1 MALDAAA
8 IQQLATAIAGV
19 NATALSAPAFWTTN
33 PSAWFVRLEASFETH
48 SPPITV
54 DKTKF
59 NHVIKLVGSSTSLR
73 VLSVIESPPETG
85 KYNAL
90 KTALLAAFET
100 TQFQKDTALLKMTGL
115 GDRRPS
121 ELLQYM
127 RSQNKDPETLFRA
140 LFLNQLPLECQRI
153 VNRTQEPDLAKV
165 AAMADRVLEVD
176 RPAVAVSAVGA
187 TAGCESDSDSDG
199 ASAGAAAINWVSGGG
214 NAKKPGKQGFGKPSQ
229 QQQQQH
235 KAPTQQ
241 SNFALCKFHSKF
253 GQEAINCAGKVN
265 GKPCA
270 MAPKPGNGKAS
281 TK

>member
-1 MALDAAA
+1 MDAAA
-8 IQQLATAIAGV
+8 IQQLATAIASV
-19 NATALSAPAFWTTN
+19 NASALSAPAFWTTN

-59 NHVIKLVGSSTSLR
+59 NHVIKLLDSSTSLR

-85 KYNAL
+85 KYDAL
-90 KTALLAAFET
+90 KAALLAAFET

-140 LFLNQLPLECQRI
+140 LFLNQLPVECQRI

-165 AAMADRVLEVD
+165 AAMADRVLEVE

-187 TAGCESDSDSDG
+187 AAAGCESDSDSDG

-214 NAKKPGKQGFGKPSQ
+214 NAKKPSKQGFGKSTQ
-229 QQQQQH
+229 QQQQQQQG
-235 KAPTQQ
+235 ATTQQ
-241 SNFALCKFHSKF
+241 PNFALCKFHSKF
-253 GQEAINCAGKVN
+253 GQEAIKCAGKAN

-270 MAPKPGNGKAS
+270 MAPKSGNGKAS